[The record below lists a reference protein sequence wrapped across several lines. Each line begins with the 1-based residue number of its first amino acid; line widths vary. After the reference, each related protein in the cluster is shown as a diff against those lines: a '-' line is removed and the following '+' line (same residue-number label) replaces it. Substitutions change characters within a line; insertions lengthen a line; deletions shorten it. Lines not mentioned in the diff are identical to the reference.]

1 MPDQVP
7 EMVRSRIRQILLEDW
22 DPSNAS
28 RFEHARGE
36 YDAYIQPLWDLIRS
50 GAGEDAVVNFLHD
63 RERES
68 MCFPGLDTR
77 RLHPVARKL
86 IATVRNIG

>member
-1 MPDQVP
+1 MPGDADITDQ
-7 EMVRSRIRQILLEDW
+7 IRQILLDEW

-36 YDAYIQPLWDLIRS
+36 YDSYLEPLAKMINSRAS
-50 GAGEDAVVNFLHD
+50 EDQIVEFLHQ
-63 RERES
+63 RELES

-77 RLHPVARKL
+77 RLRPVARKL
-86 IATVRNIG
+86 LALGRKS